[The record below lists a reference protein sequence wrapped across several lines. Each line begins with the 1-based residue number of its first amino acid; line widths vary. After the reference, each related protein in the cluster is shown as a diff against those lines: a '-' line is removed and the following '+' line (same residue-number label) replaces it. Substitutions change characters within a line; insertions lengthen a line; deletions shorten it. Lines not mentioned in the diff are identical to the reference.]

1 MIAIQEGAQSDS
13 IKDYKLPVVDTD
25 TARRNFPGY
34 EEKQWYSL
42 DEIRD
47 GDFFG
52 TTDTDAKTDV
62 KDSYQGPYQ
71 GKGGYSKIN
80 RKAGANMRGF
90 KSSSP
95 RTKSN

>member
-1 MIAIQEGAQSDS
+1 MIQEGAQSDS
-13 IKDYKLPVVDTD
+13 IKGYKLPVCDVDTEK
-25 TARRNFPGY
+25 RNFPGY

-52 TTDTDAKTDV
+52 TTDTDEKTDK
-62 KDSYQGPYQ
+62 KDSYHGPYQ

-80 RKAGANMRGF
+80 RKAGPTMRPY
-90 KSSSP
+90 KSSSQH
-95 RTKSN
+95 KASN